1 MATRAQVKA
10 SIRRYLGTDVDD
22 PLYGDQ
28 TAGVS
33 AQLDPLVQEVV
44 DSLVGEIHEAN
55 PGYLS
60 RIQVLAADTPV
71 TGHLY
76 SFQTQ
81 SPAITDFAKWLEVR
95 FDNEDGAVLYEAR
108 LEELRVAGSGYFTIR
123 YVDEIAVLETSKD
136 TTPANPIFLRF
147 AIWPVDLASD
157 SSVIGGIPKRYIDVV
172 ALEALFVFGVGGE
185 SRWPDELRERWK
197 NRRAALFAHIQRR
210 GVQPA
215 RTRLHEGAGAYL

>member
-10 SIRRYLGTDVDD
+10 SIRRYLGTDTDD

-44 DSLVGEIHEAN
+44 DSLVGEIHETN

-60 RIQVLAADTPV
+60 KTQVLAADTPA

-76 SFQTQ
+76 SLATQ
-81 SPAITDFAKWLEVR
+81 SVPITDFAKWLEVR
-95 FDNEDGAVLYEAR
+95 FDNEDGAVLVEAR
-108 LEELRVAGSGYFTIR
+108 LEELRVAGSGYFAFTG
-123 YVDEIAVLETSKD
+123 VDEAAVLQTSKD
-136 TTPANPIFLRF
+136 TTPANPIFLRYGF
-147 AIWPVDLASD
+147 WPADLASD
-157 SSVIGGIPKRYIDVV
+157 SSTIGGIPKRYIDVI

-185 SRWPDELRERWK
+185 SRWPEELRERWK